1 MTRRT
6 RTRTPGR
13 NIMVI
18 DSPAVMMALLILALF
33 CFSDSNA
40 FTVNKIVMPKF
51 SIPGSSSSSL
61 SMSTSRQPR
70 RNLKKRRNRD
80 RKGRMISASSAAAD
94 KWDRERDDIRPL
106 LKSKQIENGDD
117 YWIDEKELNAFQ
129 LRMQAIKNRKAMEGE
144 IPKDK
149 LMDETL
155 APYKQ
160 NWIGFISV
168 LIIVITTLITKFPE
182 LLDTP
187 SIPFPDI

>member
-1 MTRRT
+1 
-6 RTRTPGR
+6 
-13 NIMVI
+13 MVI